1 MGKSSRQNVQIGLI
15 LGMCHGYVLLSLSLT
30 SQPADSLPVLCSAVK
45 SSLIIEASGDR
56 SGRL

>member
-56 SGRL
+56 S